1 MGNKEPSQWSTA
13 FSNIVWRLL
22 PDMSA
27 LMLAGRA
34 MAAGVSDA
42 QKKAAVVAI
51 AFIDSKVGS
60 NTMLEL
66 AERSTGI
73 AKAESLWWLLNKKN
87 HKWKEHGIVNS
98 LKSRGIYNPSSIKL
112 VAAELPPEVER
123 EYKSNSEILALKG
136 DPVKGKTLA
145 ARCYMCHH
153 IEGTGID
160 YGPALTDYGKTQTSE
175 VILQSIIKPSADIAS
190 GYDGY
195 QIETKDGLKIQGRL
209 LSAGDPL
216 IIQSMGGITQ
226 TVPKSRVKSQG
237 KFGKSLMMSAAQQ
250 GLSEQDVADIVA
262 YLKSL

>member
-1 MGNKEPSQWSTA
+1 
-13 FSNIVWRLL
+13 
-22 PDMSA
+22 
-27 LMLAGRA
+27 MLASRA
-34 MAAGVSDA
+34 MAVGVSDV
-42 QKKAAVVAI
+42 QKKAAVVAL
-51 AFIDSKVGS
+51 AFINSKVGS

-73 AKAESLWWLLNKKN
+73 AKAESLWWLLNNRN
-87 HKWKEHGIVNS
+87 HRWKEHGIVNS
-98 LKSRGIYNPSSIKL
+98 LKSRGIYNPATTKL
-112 VAAELPPEVER
+112 VGAELPPPVEKK
-123 EYKSNSEILALKG
+123 YPPNAEILALKG

-153 IEGTGID
+153 IDGTGVE
-160 YGPALTDYGKTQTSE
+160 YGPTLTDYGKTQTSE
-175 VILQSIIKPSADIAS
+175 VILQSIINPSADIAS

-237 KFGKSLMMSAAQQ
+237 NYGKSLMMSAAQQ